1 MIAESDWKD
10 HRLQFCMDDILQ
22 EEVGPLKKGKD
33 RLGPCSSMSLTQG
46 ICQTPGK
53 ISHIE
58 DLVKSLNSFR
68 SSMSHLGL
76 MFAGYAMDHAFWFP
90 TMCFEGWLRLNSDI
104 LTGSW
109 VQPNEVRDALRDFL
123 THEGQNHVS
132 MDLFT
137 RSHGIDVQD
146 GASVLQLFEIAEC
159 ERQRFGKA
167 YKALQELHDCTHIGS
182 PDPKMSPQEFC
193 HQPLQCIPLYRPRSE
208 PIHSLGNLQCIGTF
222 LRQLIEAGKNNI
234 EMMSD
239 SKRRFDACFFKASEL
254 AHQITRLG
262 NFRSMI
268 NAEDRGDKTYDTV
281 ISIQIGKLE
290 QNREN
295 EKCVG
300 QTIISSLLSNTET
313 TLEEFRELFMVDGHY
328 GGELEFLLG
337 L

>member
-1 MIAESDWKD
+1 MIMQSDWKD
-10 HRLQFCMDDILQ
+10 HRLQFCMDDIPQ
-22 EEVGPLKKGKD
+22 EEIGPPKKGKK
-33 RLGPCSSMSLTQG
+33 RPGPFSSTSLTQG

-53 ISHIE
+53 NSHIE

-76 MFAGYAMDHAFWFP
+76 MFVGYAMDHAFWFP

-109 VQPNEVRDALRDFL
+109 VQPNEVRDALQDFL
-123 THEGQNHVS
+123 THEGQNHVT
-132 MDLFT
+132 MNIFT
-137 RSHGIDVQD
+137 RSHENDVQD

-167 YKALQELHDCTHIGS
+167 YKALQELNDRTRTGS
-182 PDPKMSPQEFC
+182 PDPKVSPQEFC
-193 HQPLQCIPLYRPRSE
+193 HQPLQCTPLYRPRSE
-208 PIHSLGNLQCIGTF
+208 PIHSLGNLQCIRTF
-222 LRQLIEAGKNNI
+222 LHQLIEAGKNDI

-239 SKRRFDACFFKASEL
+239 SKRRFDACFFKVSEL
-254 AHQITRLG
+254 AHQITRLES
-262 NFRSMI
+262 FRSMI

-290 QNREN
+290 QSREN

-300 QTIISSLLSNTET
+300 QTIISSLLSHTET
-313 TLEEFRELFMVDGHY
+313 TLEEFRELLMVDEHY
-328 GGELEFLLG
+328 GGELEFFLG